1 MYCRRRRSLFSSLA
15 RLHLP
20 VPAPLASVHV
30 ALSLRLHFV
39 HHAMKYEPL
48 TSLVF
53 QLSKDPTMSFQFS
66 APDCVL
72 SSLIVLATY
81 AVVYYQVKAKRLDF
95 FMCLV
100 KRLAFI
106 GFLSCILSL
115 EQIGNR
121 AERLS
126 IKSDTYL
133 YSSTDIEDILKK
145 DQLLSPRAMV
155 VDSIQTL
162 DPINTWLEQKVKLN
176 DVEHK
181 LKDQGRQLKVQQK
194 RIGSTKK
201 TIHLCI
207 KS

>member
-81 AVVYYQVKAKRLDF
+81 AVVYYQENH
-95 FMCLV
+95 MY
-100 KRLAFI
+100 
-106 GFLSCILSL
+106 
-115 EQIGNR
+115 
-121 AERLS
+121 
-126 IKSDTYL
+126 T
-133 YSSTDIEDILKK
+133 
-145 DQLLSPRAMV
+145 M
-155 VDSIQTL
+155 
-162 DPINTWLEQKVKLN
+162 
-176 DVEHK
+176 
-181 LKDQGRQLKVQQK
+181 
-194 RIGSTKK
+194 
-201 TIHLCI
+201 
-207 KS
+207 

>member
-1 MYCRRRRSLFSSLA
+1 
-15 RLHLP
+15 
-20 VPAPLASVHV
+20 
-30 ALSLRLHFV
+30 
-39 HHAMKYEPL
+39 
-48 TSLVF
+48 
-53 QLSKDPTMSFQFS
+53 
-66 APDCVL
+66 
-72 SSLIVLATY
+72 
-81 AVVYYQVKAKRLDF
+81 
-95 FMCLV
+95 MCLV
-100 KRLAFI
+100 KRALSKLVTEQNALALNQI
-106 GFLSCILSL
+106 HIYIQVLILSF
-115 EQIGNR
+115 Q
-121 AERLS
+121 
-126 IKSDTYL
+126 
-133 YSSTDIEDILKK
+133 DILKK